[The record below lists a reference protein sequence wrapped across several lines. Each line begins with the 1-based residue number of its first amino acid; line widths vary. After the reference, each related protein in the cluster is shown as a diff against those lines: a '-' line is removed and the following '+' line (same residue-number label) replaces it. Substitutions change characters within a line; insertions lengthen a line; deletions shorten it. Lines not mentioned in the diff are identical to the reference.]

1 MRGVIYERVKDVE
14 RYEIR
19 QVRQGEAEAEAIV
32 SAFEGY
38 DAQMNAERFAL
49 HLLQKFHREGRPDQ
63 ARLFRNKVVTH
74 HHVWVVEETDSQG
87 YVHRAEFT
95 GPSAEREAKDYAA
108 RKGLPEVIA
117 DMEAIVRQFHAALEG
132 RANG

>member
-1 MRGVIYERVKDVE
+1 MAEVRVFEEISDTARYVIDVE
-14 RYEIR
+14 FPDGRKES
-19 QVRQGEAEAEAIV
+19 VEFSGD
-32 SAFEGY
+32 G
-38 DAQMNAERFAL
+38 AQAL
-49 HLLQKFHREGRPDQ
+49 AGAHAGDVLGRPW
-63 ARLFRNKVVTH
+63 AAGHKPRVFRRAVVTH
-74 HHVWVVEETDSQG
+74 RHAWVVEETDSQG

-95 GPSAEREAKDYAA
+95 GPSAGREAKDYAA

>member
-1 MRGVIYERVKDVE
+1 MADVKVFEEIIDTACYLIDVE
-14 RYEIR
+14 FPDGRTES
-19 QVRQGEAEAEAIV
+19 VGF
-32 SAFEGY
+32 SG
-38 DAQMNAERFAL
+38 DGAQAL
-49 HLLQKFHREGRPDQ
+49 AAAHAADVLGRPW
-63 ARLFRNKVVTH
+63 AAEHKPRVFRRAVATH
-74 HHVWVVEETDSQG
+74 RHFWAVEETDSQG